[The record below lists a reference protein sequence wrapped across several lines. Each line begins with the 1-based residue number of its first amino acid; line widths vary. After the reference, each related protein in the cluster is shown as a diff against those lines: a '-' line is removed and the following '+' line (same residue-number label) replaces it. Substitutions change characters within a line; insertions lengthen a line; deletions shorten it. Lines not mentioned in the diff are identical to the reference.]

1 MPSLKIKS
9 LFVKRLFVLFRN
21 FCKHY
26 WYEVIEMNDNKRKL
40 KKKLSDVPNP
50 PVPNRAHTEMKA
62 ENKCN
67 EEKTTNQKKKSNR

>member
-1 MPSLKIKS
+1 
-9 LFVKRLFVLFRN
+9 
-21 FCKHY
+21 
-26 WYEVIEMNDNKRKL
+26 MNDNNKREL

-67 EEKTTNQKKKSNR
+67 EEKSTNQNKKASR